1 MKTQDSAIN
10 PSAPS
15 TETPDFSL
23 VLGGPLY
30 QLFQRAYLS
39 GTGLELLHRR
49 MIFIPL
55 LLWLPAFLLS
65 MMDGYAFGGSI
76 HIPFLWDVE
85 AHARILV
92 ALPALI
98 FAELVVHRR
107 ISPLVR
113 RFIDRGIVTPEDY
126 PAFNKAVDSALRIR
140 NSTVIEVALLLLVY
154 TVGVWT
160 WKNQIAV
167 GSGTWFAVPTATGMR
182 LTSAGLWY
190 SLVSIPIFQFF
201 LLRWLIRSL
210 IWFQLL
216 WRISRLKLR
225 LYGAHPDRAGG
236 IGFLGGSTYAFGPIL
251 FAQGTV
257 LSGLI
262 ASRVL
267 FEGQA
272 LLSFKMEA
280 AGLVGAMV
288 LFVMGPLLMFSPQMD
303 RAQRKSDAEFGLLAN
318 DYLFQFEDKWIRKRS
333 GKSNELLG
341 TGDIQSLADLG
352 NSCSVVSDMRIVPFS
367 IKHVGRLVFATAA
380 PLIPLTLTVISLEDL
395 LSRLAKIIL

>member
-1 MKTQDSAIN
+1 MKAQKSATN
-10 PSAPS
+10 PS

-65 MMDGYAFGGSI
+65 VMDGYAFGGSV

-92 ALPALI
+92 AMPALI

-113 RFIDRGIVTPEDY
+113 RFIDRGIVIPEDY
-126 PAFNKAVDSALRIR
+126 PAFNKAVTSALRIR
-140 NSTVIEVALLLLVY
+140 NSVAMEVTLLILVY
-154 TVGVWT
+154 TLGIWT

-167 GSGTWFAVPTATGMR
+167 GSGTWFAVQAATGMR

-190 SLVSIPIFQFF
+190 SLVSIPVFQFF
-201 LLRWLIRSL
+201 LLRWLMRSL

-225 LYGAHPDRAGG
+225 LNGAHPDRAGG
-236 IGFLGGSTYAFGPIL
+236 IGFLGSSTYAFGPIL
-251 FAQGTV
+251 FAQGTI
-257 LSGLI
+257 LSGII

-288 LFVMGPLLMFSPQMD
+288 LFIMGPLLVFSPQMD
-303 RAQRKSDAEFGLLAN
+303 RAQRKSEAEFGLLAN
-318 DYLFQFEDKWIRKRS
+318 HYVFQFEEKWIRKS
-333 GKSNELLG
+333 AKDSDELLG

-352 NSCSVVSDMRIVPFS
+352 NSCSVVSDMRIVPFGL
-367 IKHVGRLVFATAA
+367 KHVGRLAFATAA
-380 PLIPLTLTVISLEDL
+380 PLIPLTLTVISLEEL
-395 LSRLAKIIL
+395 LSRLIKIIL